1 MRGYTIFIS
10 CNLQG
15 ITTVPPRGSY
25 WSRWAPGERRRS
37 KLEDALFG
45 LHSCLTAEGWNC
57 RSHFSHQTWEPEKQ
71 IESVLAARYIS
82 SIQSSATTLKPL
94 ADNSMK
100 DTDQRCSTTFQ
111 RKTLVLGIHVD
122 VDLGNLL
129 GYDLIQNIDFFF
141 DLLYLLW
148 LKANRWRLPA
158 ICYVNSR
165 LPEKVESQ
173 FVCHCLNGWLVSNE
187 ILLGC
192 FFFSVTI
199 VCFWNFR
206 SVYWRSFELDCLYF
220 ILFLKMYNK

>member
-1 MRGYTIFIS
+1 MRNVSKSTLTYHATLIERTLDTAMRGERSSQTAGSCWGGEERKKEMETQGGCALFCFVFLEPWMHCRKWNKKWHSTQTASKKHKVMRGYTIFIS
-10 CNLQG
+10 CNLRG

-111 RKTLVLGIHVD
+111 RKTLVLGIQPPRIWFD
-122 VDLGNLL
+122 SKYRLL
-129 GYDLIQNIDFFF
+129 F
-141 DLLYLLW
+141 W
-148 LKANRWRLPA
+148 
-158 ICYVNSR
+158 ST
-165 LPEKVESQ
+165 
-173 FVCHCLNGWLVSNE
+173 VST
-187 ILLGC
+187 
-192 FFFSVTI
+192 VA
-199 VCFWNFR
+199 
-206 SVYWRSFELDCLYF
+206 
-220 ILFLKMYNK
+220 